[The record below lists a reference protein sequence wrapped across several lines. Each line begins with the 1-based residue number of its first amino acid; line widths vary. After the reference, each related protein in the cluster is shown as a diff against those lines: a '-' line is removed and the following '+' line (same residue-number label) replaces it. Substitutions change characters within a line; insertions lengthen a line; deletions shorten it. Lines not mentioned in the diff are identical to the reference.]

1 MHHKN
6 IDLILTFLSLFLI
19 TNVFGAT
26 GASNLAPSVQPNY
39 GELENSLC
47 KTHLVFCLNFGKH
60 FELFDIPF

>member
-1 MHHKN
+1 MYHRY

-19 TNVFGAT
+19 TNVFAAT

-47 KTHLVFCLNFGKH
+47 KNTWSLFFL
-60 FELFDIPF
+60 FEFYKTF